1 MRLLFTIPQIFVGVT
16 ALGSVATGTWYGLD
30 ALEARPAIIK
40 ELRLAQET
48 LTESYETADAE
59 QTKILESLSET
70 QQQLTTSVI
79 ELKFQTL
86 ATKRKL
92 GELDFME
99 NQQYCQIAKKLEY
112 SGVEGCGN

>member
-1 MRLLFTIPQIFVGVT
+1 MRLLFTIPQLFVGVT

-59 QTKILESLSET
+59 QTKILESLSVT
-70 QQQLTTSVI
+70 QQQLTSSVI
-79 ELKFQTL
+79 QLQFETL
-86 ATKRKL
+86 ATKAKL
-92 GELDFME
+92 GSLDFTE
-99 NQQYCQIAKKLEY
+99 RQSFCKLAKKLEY
-112 SGVEGCGN
+112 TGVPECDN